1 MSAPTPA
8 PGDDRPREGYYP
20 DPSIPGYVR
29 YWNGVSWVPGTSR
42 PAPGDGESLAPPPG
56 AGAAPA
62 ASVEETGPHFFD
74 EDPVDEP
81 APADA
86 QHGSRPEPAS
96 AWGADRSRQSGFGGD
111 QDRRVSWGAPQGA
124 QAAAAQQTGAA
135 RAGDRQG
142 ADPRVAPADRGPAGD
157 SPRTDGTASIAPAD
171 REANA
176 AASGSTFV
184 FRRPSG
190 TSGGGAAAETPDEG
204 TMTFRAVPP
213 RTGGPQSGPQG
224 GHQGGGPRSGHSSV
238 PPRPGGPES
247 GLQSVPQGGPR
258 SGPQGGAKPG
268 GTGPGAQGGAPGT
281 GGSAGAQGP
290 GAAGAAGAPG
300 TAGSQGSSTARGPA
314 GASGPAGS
322 PGSGPGGGTAGPGF
336 GPAGSADGGPAQAA
350 FGGPAASGSASAGSG
365 FGGQTAPAA
374 SGGGSG
380 FGAPAGVAQA
390 PAGPAFSAQGASAGS
405 ADGGNRPGFAAGK
418 AAAARAAAAQ
428 ASAGPVGAQASAAGS
443 SALSGPQA
451 APTVPPQPG
460 GPQSGPAASAA
471 TPLSPGPGGGQSSW
485 AQQVHRLAG
494 AGGGEEHPVAP
505 WKPPV
510 EDVFQAAARRQA
522 SARPAGLG
530 KRLVARLVDS
540 VVLLGLTAAAAVPL
554 GIKAVDHVNEKI
566 DAARLSGETVTVWLL
581 DGTTSVYLGII
592 VAVLLLAGFLSEVLP
607 TAKWGRTLG
616 KRLMGLDVRD
626 IEGHDTPELG
636 AALRRWLVY
645 SVPGLLVVGVVGVA
659 WCLFDKPWRQ
669 CWHDKAAHTFVA
681 G

>member
-29 YWNGVSWVPGTSR
+29 YWNGASWVPGTSR
-42 PAPGDGESLAPPPG
+42 PAPKAGESLAPPPG

-124 QAAAAQQTGAA
+124 QAAAQQAGTA

-142 ADPRVAPADRGPAGD
+142 ADPRVAQAGPGPAGD
-157 SPRTDGTASIAPAD
+157 SPRADGTASTAPAGQ
-171 REANA
+171 EADG

-190 TSGGGAAAETPDEG
+190 GPGGGAAAETPDEG
-204 TMTFRAVPP
+204 TMTFRALAP
-213 RTGGPQSGPQG
+213 RTAASRSTSQDGPRNGPQGSLPSGPQGGSPSGPQGGPQGGPQSGFQSGPQG
-224 GHQGGGPRSGHSSV
+224 S
-238 PPRPGGPES
+238 
-247 GLQSVPQGGPR
+247 PR
-258 SGPQGGAKPG
+258 SGPQGGGEQA
-268 GTGPGAQGGAPGT
+268 GTGPGAQGGTPGA
-281 GGSAGAQGP
+281 GGNAGAQGP
-290 GAAGAAGAPG
+290 GSSGVGGNSAP
-300 TAGSQGSSTARGPA
+300 
-314 GASGPAGS
+314 
-322 PGSGPGGGTAGPGF
+322 
-336 GPAGSADGGPAQAA
+336 AA
-350 FGGPAASGSASAGSG
+350 FGGTAASGSASAAPG
-365 FGGQTAPAA
+365 FGPPAASAA

-380 FGAPAGVAQA
+380 FGASAGAAGVAQA
-390 PAGPAFSAQGASAGS
+390 PAGPAFTAQGGAAGS
-405 ADGGNRPGFAAGK
+405 ADGGNRPGFGAGK

-428 ASAGPVGAQASAAGS
+428 TAGPVGAQASAAGPT
-443 SALSGPQA
+443 ALSGPHA

-460 GPQSGPAASAA
+460 GPQSGSAASAA

-494 AGGGEEHPVAP
+494 AGGGEEQPVAP

-530 KRLVARLVDS
+530 KRLAARLVDT

-566 DAARLSGETVTVWLL
+566 DAAKLSGETVTVWLL

-592 VAVLLLAGFLSEVLP
+592 VAVLLLAGVLCEVLP

-626 IEGHDTPELG
+626 IEGHDTPEFG